1 MTVVEESKTV
11 LANLEEQLV
20 EETNRATELQT
31 ERRKLSFLA
40 FSDNEDARAK
50 LDELNAE
57 SVTAGLEAQNIR
69 AALDEARA
77 RLAAAEREA
86 GLAKQR
92 ENARQAKAILTVAE
106 KRGPI
111 MAAALRDLCR
121 ELDDFRADMR
131 GLGRFGAPVSDYRLT
146 ELWLMRAIFPGLR
159 AAGLEIDVVPPGMR
173 GDLAKI
179 GDIYL
184 RNARQWVEQ
193 TLGEEVDAAATAVE
207 AA

>member
-1 MTVVEESKTV
+1 MNVDESKTV
-11 LANLEEQLV
+11 LAKLDDKLI
-20 EETNRATELQT
+20 EETNLATELQI

-40 FSDNEDARAK
+40 FSDNEEARAK

-57 SVTAGLEAQNIR
+57 SAIAGLEAQNIR
-69 AALDEARA
+69 AAIDEARA

-106 KRGPI
+106 RRGPI

-121 ELDDFRADMR
+121 ELDDFRDDMR

-146 ELWLMRAIFPGLR
+146 ELWLMRAIFPALR
-159 AAGLEIDVVPPGMR
+159 AAGLEIDATPPGLR
-173 GDLAKI
+173 GDLAQLANV
-179 GDIYL
+179 YL
-184 RNARQWVEQ
+184 ANANRWVAQ
-193 TLGEEVDAAATAVE
+193 TLGDDAATAEE